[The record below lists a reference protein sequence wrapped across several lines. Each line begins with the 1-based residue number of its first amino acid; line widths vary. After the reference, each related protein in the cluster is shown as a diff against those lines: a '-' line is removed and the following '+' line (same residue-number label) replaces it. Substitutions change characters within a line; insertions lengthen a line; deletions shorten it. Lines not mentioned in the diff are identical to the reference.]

1 LNALEQLREQVQAAR
16 YDWDRAGPSTEARVA
31 TITLT
36 VELPEG
42 APLTPSLFRVAS
54 GRVNSREI
62 FGVPPGHLWL
72 RSVASRREPIRPG
85 RTLTS
90 DVTVLGQPQM
100 TLFLGPCRCIV
111 TYSIEYRSERWVQGR
126 PRYFVGMDYAAFL
139 GPDPEVIVG

>member
-1 LNALEQLREQVQAAR
+1 VNALEQLKEQVQAAR

-42 APLTPSLFRVAS
+42 APLTVSLFRVAS

-62 FGVPPGHLWL
+62 FGVPPGHLRL
-72 RSVASRREPIRPG
+72 RSVASRREPIGPG

-90 DVTVLGQPQM
+90 DMTVLGQPQM

-111 TYSIEYRSERWVQGR
+111 TYSIEYCSERWDQGR
-126 PRYFVGMDYAAFL
+126 PRSFLGMDYAAFL

>member
-31 TITLT
+31 PITLT

-42 APLTPSLFRVAS
+42 APLTVSLFRVAS

-62 FGVPPGHLWL
+62 FGVPPGHLRL
-72 RSVASRREPIRPG
+72 RSVASRREPIGPG

-90 DVTVLGQPQM
+90 DMTVLGQPQM
-100 TLFLGPCRCIV
+100 KLFLGPCRCIV
-111 TYSIEYRSERWVQGR
+111 TYSIEYDSEQWHHDKRGSY
-126 PRYFVGMDYAAFL
+126 PGMDYAKFL
-139 GPDPEVIVG
+139 GPDPEVIDG

>member
-31 TITLT
+31 TMTLT

-42 APLTPSLFRVAS
+42 APLTVSLFRIAS

-62 FGVPPGHLWL
+62 FGVPPGHLRL
-72 RSVASRREPIRPG
+72 RSVASRREPIGPG
-85 RTLTS
+85 RALTS
-90 DVTVLGQPQM
+90 DMTVFGAPQK

-111 TYSIEYRSERWVQGR
+111 TYSIEYDSERWNLDKRGSYQ
-126 PRYFVGMDYAAFL
+126 GMDYAVFL
-139 GPDPEVIVG
+139 GPDPEVIE